1 MSLFQELKRRNVI
14 RVAILYLVSS
24 WVLLQLADVLT
35 SLLNAPEA
43 AGSIVVMLLI
53 LGFIPAL
60 IFAWVYEMTPEGLKR
75 EVDVDRSQS
84 ATPETGKKINTVIIV
99 LLVIAISGLIADRLM
114 PETTVVEDV
123 AFTDSVE
130 APIDA
135 LSIAVLP
142 FADLSQDQDQQYFT
156 DGLSEEL
163 LNLLVRVDDLHV
175 ASRTSW
181 FDAECSRDFTGAES
195 WPYS

>member
-14 RVAILYLVSS
+14 RIAILYMVSS

-53 LGFIPAL
+53 LGFFPAL

-84 ATPETGKKINTVIIV
+84 QTPGPARRST
-99 LLVIAISGLIADRLM
+99 R
-114 PETTVVEDV
+114 
-123 AFTDSVE
+123 
-130 APIDA
+130 
-135 LSIAVLP
+135 
-142 FADLSQDQDQQYFT
+142 
-156 DGLSEEL
+156 
-163 LNLLVRVDDLHV
+163 
-175 ASRTSW
+175 
-181 FDAECSRDFTGAES
+181 
-195 WPYS
+195 